1 MKEVKLNL
9 TKVLQ
14 NLCANEGPLINALSK
29 GSAFIR
35 VDYTY
40 LTGVRIF
47 YPINLF
53 LA

>member
-1 MKEVKLNL
+1 MKEVKLNS

-14 NLCANEGPLINALSK
+14 NLCTNEGPFIIAISK

-47 YPINLF
+47 YPINSF